1 MDAKTYAAS
10 KGYTEK
16 YTQPTHIF
24 NEYKCNIDLT
34 DENQNYY
41 LYKVGDFIP
50 QKGMTNEIIVN
61 IIPKKHPENKG
72 SILINDEMPVQVGL
86 EGNGLISLIPNYPGM
101 CGFCYEETEYAGI
114 ELVPGAY
121 FVQFLEKIKD
131 LFDQYEI
138 EVEIECLCYTYKTLG
153 EKFLENPKKDFYIPF
168 DFNFLNDMVPHESY
182 IEVDEELVEPLISKV
197 VANSNLNF
205 SFQMPTM
212 DNDSMFC
219 FPLEHIGMGVFKT
232 FCLANLY
239 FHFDVENTTNRLYF
253 LRMEEFN
260 FPDSA
265 STYSTRQIP
274 LSERILESLDSR
286 GLTPEKLKNRFN
298 NKNGITDLI
307 SKIPKDE

>member
-41 LYKVGDFIP
+41 LYKVGDFVP

-61 IIPKKHPENKG
+61 IIPKKYPENKE
-72 SILINDEMPVQVGL
+72 SIIINDEIPVQVGPN
-86 EGNGLISLIPNYPGM
+86 GNGLISLIPNYPGM

-114 ELVPGAY
+114 ELTPGVY
-121 FVQFLEKIKD
+121 FVNFLSYIKD
-131 LFDQYEI
+131 AISDV

-168 DFNFLNDMVPHESY
+168 DSNFLDDMVPLESY

-197 VANSNLNF
+197 VTNSNLNF

-212 DNDSMFC
+212 DNDSIFC

-232 FCLANLY
+232 FLMANIY
-239 FHFDVENTTNRLYF
+239 FLFNIENTTNRLYF
-253 LRMEEFN
+253 LKTEGFN
-260 FPDSA
+260 TQDDT

-274 LSERILESLDSR
+274 LKEQILESLDSR

-298 NKNGITDLI
+298 DKNGITELM
-307 SKIPKDE
+307 SKLSEDK